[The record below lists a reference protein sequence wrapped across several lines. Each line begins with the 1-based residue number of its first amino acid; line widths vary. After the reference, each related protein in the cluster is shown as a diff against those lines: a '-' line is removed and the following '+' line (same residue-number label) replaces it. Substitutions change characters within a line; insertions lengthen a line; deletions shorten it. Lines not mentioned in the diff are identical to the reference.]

1 MTDAVLAS
9 IAFPILERIPL
20 FGDVAVSPHGLGIAI
35 GFLVGAKLLIDRA
48 QKRGLGHHYVEDIPE
63 TIQGLLVK
71 VAIGGIVGARLF
83 YVLNHLDV
91 YGSDPLR
98 ALQVWEGGLTFL
110 GGVAGG
116 VLAVLPDLV
125 RRGYRP
131 MQALDSAAPGLALGL
146 TIGRLGD
153 LVIGD
158 HIGPPT
164 EFVLGWR
171 CTGNYWDRAT
181 NSIAWSPPAPY
192 PTGAAD
198 LPTAGCFDA
207 VLHQTALYDF
217 LATGLVFL
225 LMLAFERSRR
235 WDGFFVATWIY
246 AYGGLRFLSDFA
258 REDRR
263 LLGLT
268 GSQYAVLAAIVA
280 LSVYLLVKKPWQRT
294 PWAWDREFDHPWLSP
309 PPDPHALTSE
319 TDPGPGSTPPDA

>member
-1 MTDAVLAS
+1 MIDATGVLLAS

-20 FGDVAVSPHGLGIAI
+20 FGDAAVSPHGLGIAI
-35 GFLVGAKLLIDRA
+35 GFLVGAKLLITRA
-48 QKRGLGHHYVEDIPE
+48 EKRGLGHHYVPDISE

-71 VAIGGIVGARLF
+71 VAIGGIIGARLF

-91 YGSDPLR
+91 YAADPLR
-98 ALQVWEGGLTFL
+98 ALMVWEGGLTFL

-116 VLAVLPDLV
+116 VIAVLPDLI

-158 HIGPPT
+158 HIGHPT
-164 EFVLGWR
+164 DFVLGWR

-181 NSIAWSPPAPY
+181 NSIAYNPPEPY
-192 PTGAAD
+192 PFGAAD

-207 VLHQTALYDF
+207 VVHQTALYDF
-217 LATGLVFL
+217 MATGLVFL

-263 LLGLT
+263 LFGLT
-268 GSQYAVLAAIVA
+268 GSQYAVLSAIVA

-294 PWAWDREFDHPWLSP
+294 PWAWDREFRHAWLSP
-309 PPDPHALTSE
+309 PPDPRDLPEGEAPRE
-319 TDPGPGSTPPDA
+319 GA